1 MLVANLLLLATTALG
16 AVVPYDSAEHEG
28 IQYDDTQYTQA
39 AVSHLTPLK
48 GSAGWSSLTQRRPSS
63 FGLQTVR
70 TNLSRL
76 IVLRGVCC

>member
-39 AVSHLTPLK
+39 AAKLFRSPDCKNELVTINSVERCLLLSPVSE
-48 GSAGWSSLTQRRPSS
+48 
-63 FGLQTVR
+63 
-70 TNLSRL
+70 
-76 IVLRGVCC
+76 

>member
-39 AVSHLTPLK
+39 ACWLVQSHTTQAKLFRSPDCKNELVTINSVERCLLLSPVSE
-48 GSAGWSSLTQRRPSS
+48 
-63 FGLQTVR
+63 
-70 TNLSRL
+70 
-76 IVLRGVCC
+76 